1 MIRQLL
7 TNAQTGL
14 AGLAF
19 RAATKLGYSAEHYA
33 AIGGRSLSLSLSG
46 KTVSQDTAYKVA
58 AYKRGV
64 QLISDYI
71 GKTPYHVKAGNKK
84 AKDHPAWPLVR
95 RWAIWHE
102 QSAFQFRR
110 VLTVH
115 ALTRGNG
122 YALIR
127 RDPGTM
133 QPMDLRI
140 LDPSRIQPARVSGRI
155 VYRISNSLAVLE
167 SSDVIHIRGFG
178 DDGICG
184 LDPIITY
191 ARDVLGL
198 AIAQQDY
205 AATYYAAG
213 GVPSVYGKADAGM
226 SQDAWNRLES
236 KEGALKNALD
246 DPHRIPILEGI
257 ELKNT
262 NLSAEQTQLLGAREF
277 SLKDIANC
285 LGMTVHKLNGTG
297 NSSYKSLE
305 EENRAFRDDTLD
317 PFLCQFEI
325 EYAKLLTEAEQV
337 DESHDIEA
345 VRESLTRTNML
356 DRANYLKTAI
366 GGPWMTP
373 AEGRDVDSLEEKPGA
388 DELLKPLNMT
398 PPEQVPRQRSQIP
411 AVPAPTEPAPASVDS
426 VQVRH
431 QITALTDV
439 LERMTKR
446 LSVAASRAAGKS
458 PQFPEFLSEFRQRHE
473 TFIGDALAPI
483 VALCSGSQPL
493 SARTLADGMV
503 GQFASELQQIYDTT
517 PKERF
522 AEAVTEC
529 CERLEESA
537 ANRAREAV
545 LSWI

>member
-7 TNAQTGL
+7 TRTQTGL

-33 AIGGRSLSLSLSG
+33 AIGGRSLSTAMSG
-46 KTVSQDTAYKVA
+46 KTVSQATAYKVA

-84 AKDHPAWPLVR
+84 AKEHPAWPLVR

-133 QPMDLRI
+133 APVDLRI
-140 LDPSRIQPARVSGRI
+140 LDPARILPARVSGRI
-155 VYRISNSLAVLE
+155 VYKITNSLTMLE
-167 SSDVIHIRGFG
+167 ASDVMHIRGFG

-205 AATYYAAG
+205 ASTYYAAG

-226 SQDAWNRLES
+226 SQEAWNRLES
-236 KEGALKNALD
+236 AEGALKNALD

-373 AEGRDVDSLEEKPGA
+373 AEGRDVDSLEEKAGA

-398 PPEQVPRQRSQIP
+398 PPEQIPRQRDTPVPESSQ
-411 AVPAPTEPAPASVDS
+411 TGVDS
-426 VQVRH
+426 SQVRH

-458 PQFPEFLSEFRQRHE
+458 PQFPEFLSDIRSRHE
-473 TFIGDALAPI
+473 TVICDALAPI
-483 VALCSGSQPL
+483 LALCSGSQPL
-493 SARTLADGMV
+493 SARTLADSLV
-503 GQFASELQQIYDTT
+503 GEFASQLQQLYDTT

-522 AEAVTEC
+522 ADAVTEC